1 MTFQECC
8 AVCLDNQ
15 EFLTQFN
22 RLTGN
27 AIGTPRTGI
36 EIAIDKAC
44 GRDPNR
50 DGMKDFCKFVFEFI
64 WLPLC
69 KHSGGVELLIL
80 NYINWPSL
88 LHTAQRHK
96 T

>member
-36 EIAIDKAC
+36 EIAI
-44 GRDPNR
+44 
-50 DGMKDFCKFVFEFI
+50 
-64 WLPLC
+64 
-69 KHSGGVELLIL
+69 ELG
-80 NYINWPSL
+80 
-88 LHTAQRHK
+88 
-96 T
+96 

>member
-27 AIGTPRTGI
+27 AIGTQSEHQERELRSQSTRHVEGTRTEMG
-36 EIAIDKAC
+36 
-44 GRDPNR
+44 
-50 DGMKDFCKFVFEFI
+50 
-64 WLPLC
+64 
-69 KHSGGVELLIL
+69 
-80 NYINWPSL
+80 
-88 LHTAQRHK
+88 
-96 T
+96 